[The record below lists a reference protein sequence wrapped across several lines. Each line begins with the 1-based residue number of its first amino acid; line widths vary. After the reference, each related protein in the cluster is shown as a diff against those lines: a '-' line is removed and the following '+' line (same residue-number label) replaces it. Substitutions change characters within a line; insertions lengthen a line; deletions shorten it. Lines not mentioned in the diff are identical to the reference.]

1 MLILKFPT
9 GGEAM
14 AIYSDAKKKMDLSTC
29 KELPHTRPRTS
40 RRSVRAEGLT
50 IQFVWG

>member
-40 RRSVRAEGLT
+40 CRSIRAESFTTL
-50 IQFVWG
+50 FVCG